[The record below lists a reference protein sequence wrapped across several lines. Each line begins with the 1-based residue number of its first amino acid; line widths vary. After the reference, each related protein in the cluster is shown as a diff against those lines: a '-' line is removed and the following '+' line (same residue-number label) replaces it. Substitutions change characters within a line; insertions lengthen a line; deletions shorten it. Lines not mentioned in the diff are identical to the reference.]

1 MALTKRSAIDLL
13 EKAVMDGKLPDSLLY
28 QVEGGERVK
37 LDEKQ
42 AGILLSYT
50 EDFKPTFRPSRPPL
64 PARTIEK
71 ISEDLKDIYKMRR
84 DAQFHRPAY
93 QVFDNRVRYTREE
106 WQKLEKAEQAK
117 EDAKYSFPKARRVI
131 RCEG

>member
-1 MALTKRSAIDLL
+1 MWKHKIED
-13 EKAVMDGKLPDSLLY
+13 DGKILFW
-28 QVEGGERVK
+28 K
-37 LDEKQ
+37 DEENGF
-42 AGILLSYT
+42 GIQEIL
-50 EDFKPTFRPSRPPL
+50 
-64 PARTIEK
+64 
-71 ISEDLKDIYKMRR
+71 YKMRR